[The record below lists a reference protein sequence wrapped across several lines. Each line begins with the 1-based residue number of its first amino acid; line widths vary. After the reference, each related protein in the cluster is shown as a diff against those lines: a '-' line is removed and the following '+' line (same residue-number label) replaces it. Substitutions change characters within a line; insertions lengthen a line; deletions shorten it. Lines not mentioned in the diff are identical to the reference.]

1 MTFAGR
7 ERFSQ
12 IEKQNRNPQAGRI
25 RPEKTRCPG
34 SGILSRREFTKVF
47 ADRYGSQPSQHL
59 ESMVINQTNPRPPL
73 TEEVKIIIP
82 AGPK

>member
-7 ERFSQ
+7 EKFSQ
-12 IEKQNRNPQAGRI
+12 IEKQNRNPRARRI

-59 ESMVINQTNPRPPL
+59 EPMVIDQTNPRPLLP
-73 TEEVKIIIP
+73 EEVKIIIP
-82 AGPK
+82 SDPK